1 MKESEPFVKL
11 MMKLREDSSS
21 QFELAGRLTDF
32 TDLTK
37 RAGLV
42 SDVAMRVM
50 PERCDASR
58 WLVLLAFS
66 QLQVDRWSP
75 PE

>member
-11 MMKLREDSSS
+11 MMKLREDPSS

-37 RAGLV
+37 RVGLV

-50 PERCDASR
+50 PERDVMHQGGLSYWHLR
-58 WLVLLAFS
+58 IRRS
-66 QLQVDRWSP
+66 IG
-75 PE
+75 

>member
-11 MMKLREDSSS
+11 MMKLREDSNS
-21 QFELAGRLTDF
+21 QFELVGRLTDF

-37 RAGLV
+37 RVGSV

-50 PERCDASR
+50 PERRDASR
-58 WLVLLAFS
+58 WPVLLTFFHS
-66 QLQVDRWSP
+66 
-75 PE
+75 